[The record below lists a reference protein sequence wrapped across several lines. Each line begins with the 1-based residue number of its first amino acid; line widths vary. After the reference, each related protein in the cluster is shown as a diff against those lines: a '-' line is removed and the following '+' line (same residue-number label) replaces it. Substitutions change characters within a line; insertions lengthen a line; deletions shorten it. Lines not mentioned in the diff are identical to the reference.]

1 MEFKLTI
8 NNDIKEVQKVWSQS
22 ATFVK
27 IWMTISVFLSISSIA
42 SIADVV
48 IKWKGFIL
56 DGINFHENFVI
67 TPMQSILLNTGLQL
81 ESIQINFI
89 LIAAISLIGLFKLD
103 TETRKTIVKS
113 IISNIVMLSILK
125 IVLKEKFGLD
135 IFIPAV
141 SGIIVAT
148 IITKLLESNK
158 TSKYQSF
165 KFIFPLVF
173 AFFLVLIAG
182 GVYKGFTM

>member
-1 MEFKLTI
+1 MTI
-8 NNDIKEVQKVWSQS
+8 NNDIKEAKKVWRQS
-22 ATFVK
+22 TPIVK
-27 IWMTISVFLSISSIA
+27 VWIAISVLLSVSSIA
-42 SIADVV
+42 SIADAV

-67 TPMQSILLNTGLQL
+67 TPMQSVLSNTGLQL
-81 ESIQINFI
+81 DSIQINFI
-89 LIAAISLIGLFKLD
+89 LVAAISLIGLFKID

-125 IVLKEKFGLD
+125 IVLKEKLGLD

-141 SGIIVAT
+141 SGIIVAS
-148 IITKLLESNK
+148 IITKLLESDK
-158 TSKYQSF
+158 TTKYQSF
-165 KFIFPLVF
+165 KFIAPLVF

-182 GVYKGFTM
+182 AVYKGFTM